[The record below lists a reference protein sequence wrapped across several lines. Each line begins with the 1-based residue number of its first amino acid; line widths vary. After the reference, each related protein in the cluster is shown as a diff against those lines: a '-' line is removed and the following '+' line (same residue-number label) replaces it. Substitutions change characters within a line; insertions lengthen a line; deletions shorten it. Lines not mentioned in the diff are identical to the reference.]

1 MASDLGQRA
10 RALAEEASAVFA
22 SQQSKQQKL
31 DLAKELLAAAKA
43 LEAASNAVLDQY
55 DCKAMLESGTY
66 WSDWN
71 SLRPFLLACIP
82 HLAVSSPLRVLPHE
96 LVRHIA
102 QLAHRPRLGLQFEQL
117 APGSGWFLANDAT
130 TAHLVRTHS
139 LRPFPAAMPRLRVP
153 CGAGFQYLEIDL
165 MPHFGSIVHI
175 GDSEFHFAVPDHG
188 PKELLCVYHADL
200 GESALHISAF
210 EGFHHSSP
218 NTLELLIDRDAG
230 AVRLG
235 LNGVAGPELQLGDF
249 GRDGLEIRMDGE
261 WPETVWDYLPDGSA
275 KERQLRTT
283 SDDGRESC
291 GNCVTVRTPR
301 AVPAHLCVR
310 DLSHDHGLCSGCEL
324 CEDLDL
330 FA

>member
-1 MASDLGQRA
+1 M
-10 RALAEEASAVFA
+10 
-22 SQQSKQQKL
+22 
-31 DLAKELLAAAKA
+31 AAKA
-43 LEAASNAVLDQY
+43 LEATSNAVLDQY

-130 TAHLVRTHS
+130 TAHLVQTHS
-139 LRPFPAAMPRLRVP
+139 LRPSPAAMPRLRVP

-165 MPHFGSIVHI
+165 MPHFGSFVHI
-175 GDSEFHFAVPDHG
+175 GDSEFHFAVPDTYSING
-188 PKELLCVYHADL
+188 AGELLCVYHADL
-200 GESALHISAF
+200 GESARHISAF
-210 EGFHHSSP
+210 DGFHHSSP

-249 GRDGLEIRMDGE
+249 GPGGLEICMGGE
-261 WPETVWDYLPDGSA
+261 WPETVWEP
-275 KERQLRTT
+275 RHTT

-301 AVPAHLCVR
+301 AVPAHLCAR
-310 DLSHDHGLCSGCEL
+310 DLSHDHGLCSGCAL

-330 FA
+330 WSLVRTISTLRSLRRWSAAFCPARTCAWSAPRSIRWRI